1 MCEVL
6 LLQWD
11 GCCLSHGQEI
21 CPWGKGS
28 CCISWASSLGGNIPG
43 RRNTETTAASQQKAF
58 IQLLSTIPNNLP
70 PPFSLP
76 PSRIFISPSGL
87 IRYTTPHGAETLL
100 SGLAGTANAPSA
112 GGPTV
117 ELLGALQSIRPAP
130 GQKGT
135 SHRLDGQSPRD
146 CLGCCWIG
154 LSSEGVAV
162 EWGLVVQ
169 RLGSV
174 AWARVLVYF
183 SIYPTGV

>member
-1 MCEVL
+1 MAVAFLMGKRFAPRERGLVAFLGL
-6 LLQWD
+6 LAWEETYQA
-11 GCCLSHGQEI
+11 EET
-21 CPWGKGS
+21 
-28 CCISWASSLGGNIPG
+28 
-43 RRNTETTAASQQKAF
+43 RRPQQLHNKKAF

-135 SHRLDGQSPRD
+135 SHRLDGQSPRA
-146 CLGCCWIG
+146 CLGCCWIE

-183 SIYPTGV
+183 SIYPTGG